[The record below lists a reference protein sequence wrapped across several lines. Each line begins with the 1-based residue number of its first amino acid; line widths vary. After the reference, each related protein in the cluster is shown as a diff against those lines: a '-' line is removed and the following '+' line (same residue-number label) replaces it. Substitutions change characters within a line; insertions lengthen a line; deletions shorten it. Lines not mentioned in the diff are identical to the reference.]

1 MTMFA
6 GHGRAFV
13 LALAGALS
21 LGSLGCI
28 KQMLLDGQ
36 IESTRKA
43 SAALDTV
50 GDYEVANG
58 AAFAGIAQFEGMH
71 YLAPDN
77 ENALFMLLK
86 AWTGATFGFIEDRME
101 EAEDV
106 EGLDSP
112 MYLYHQARTRQG
124 YDRAIHWGTML
135 VEKKNPGFKEAQ
147 KNDETMKAWLQ
158 GFDAADVPN
167 LFWLGYAWIART
179 NAGKDDPALVA
190 ELFVGVAIMERVAE
204 MDERYMNGSPLTILG
219 AYHARSAAAEVD
231 QAKKLFDKVIEM
243 TEGKLMLPKVQ
254 LATKYYCL
262 KGDKENYVKL
272 LTEVVEAGDTLPEQR
287 LLNAIAKRRARR
299 YLGKERMKACGFD
312 IQ

>member
-1 MTMFA
+1 MTKLV
-6 GHGRAFV
+6 GYGRLLP

-21 LGSLGCI
+21 LGTTGCI

-43 SAALDTV
+43 SSAVDTV
-50 GDYEVANG
+50 GDYEVANN
-58 AAFAGIAQFEGMH
+58 AAFAGLAQFEGMH
-71 YLAPDN
+71 YLAPEN

-86 AWTGATFGFIEDRME
+86 GWTGATFGFIEDRME
-101 EAEDV
+101 EAEDL

-112 MYLYHQARTRQG
+112 MYLYQQARTKQG
-124 YDRAIHWGTML
+124 YDRAIHYGTML

-147 KNDETMKAWLQ
+147 KNDDTMKAWLQ
-158 GFDAADVPN
+158 GFDVADVPN

-190 ELFVGVAIMERVAE
+190 ELYVGVAIMERVAQLDDRF
-204 MDERYMNGSPLTILG
+204 MFGSPHTILG
-219 AYHARSAAAEVD
+219 AYHARSAAAELEE
-231 QAKKLFDKVIEM
+231 AKKHFDKAIEIS
-243 TEGKLMLPKVQ
+243 EGKLMLPKVQ

-262 KGDKENYVKL
+262 KGDKEAYMKT

-287 LLNAIAKRRARR
+287 LQNAIAKRRARR
-299 YLGKERMKACGFD
+299 YLGKERLKACGFEG
-312 IQ
+312 